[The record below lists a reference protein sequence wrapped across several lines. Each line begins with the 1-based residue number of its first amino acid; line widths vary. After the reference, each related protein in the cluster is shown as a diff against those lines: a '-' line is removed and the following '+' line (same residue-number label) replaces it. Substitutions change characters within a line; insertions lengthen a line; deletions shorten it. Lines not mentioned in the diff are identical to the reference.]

1 MIVIT
6 VIWDGAKTSVL
17 SPILHNVLSSFT
29 TVILDSISV
38 NISLYLENAL
48 GLVEQM
54 RYVVGASPETPIVG
68 GSSSGQGAAEH
79 PRQPLPLIITSLD
92 TYIGRLSELQYFTH
106 TCYTWSL
113 ERLVTAT
120 QDCISAASIF
130 GDLLYIER

>member
-17 SPILHNVLSSFT
+17 SPILHNVLSPFT

-38 NISLYLENAL
+38 NISLYLENAR

-106 TCYTWSL
+106 NCYTWSL